1 MWGRL
6 SNVFCHGNLL
16 QCIVRDYNGVCVS
29 AYALAGTDVPIKDKD
44 DKEAQ
49 DKLFRH
55 FVVWAIVLGAFFAK
69 IFLRW

>member
-1 MWGRL
+1 METFF
-6 SNVFCHGNLL
+6 SVSFV
-16 QCIVRDYNGVCVS
+16 IIMVCVS
-29 AYALAGTDVPIKDKD
+29 AYAIAGTDVPIKDKD

-55 FVVWAIVLGAFFAK
+55 FVVWAIVLGAFYAK